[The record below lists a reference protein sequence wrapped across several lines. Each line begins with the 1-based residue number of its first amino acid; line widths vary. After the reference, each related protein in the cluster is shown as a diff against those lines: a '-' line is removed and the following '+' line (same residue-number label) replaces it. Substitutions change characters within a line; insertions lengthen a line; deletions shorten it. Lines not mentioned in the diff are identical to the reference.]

1 MILRA
6 ALLLVSIFV
15 ADIAPAAT
23 YRVDE
28 SGSFPQQSST
38 QMRWRQIAPSRG
50 GDNAV
55 EGSTTVNLRLN
66 LAPWLNRNG
75 RLFVVLPEQPV
86 TPVKVSWTTQGRLLP
101 GQLVSGQRVLVYV
114 GPIVS
119 PLLEET
125 LVLKMEAD
133 GTRLSSAQR
142 LQFHFEID
150 ID

>member
-55 EGSTTVNLRLN
+55 EGSMFL
-66 LAPWLNRNG
+66 
-75 RLFVVLPEQPV
+75 VLPEQPV

-119 PLLEET
+119 PVLEET